1 MVIYDE
7 DNLTCELYEIKHS
20 DKIVEEQYKHLI
32 DEEKCKEIE
41 FNYGEIIS
49 RTVLYR
55 GENAVVDGIKYQN
68 VEEYLKES
76 FD

>member
-1 MVIYDE
+1 M
-7 DNLTCELYEIKHS
+7 
-20 DKIVEEQYKHLI
+20 I

-68 VEEYLKES
+68 VEEYLNA
-76 FD
+76 